1 MSRRQDV
8 QPALRDR
15 DYARLAGFRYA
26 LRRFLHFSETAA
38 RETGLS
44 PGQYQLLLFVRAFG
58 DAQPTVTD
66 LAERLQ
72 VRHQSAVG
80 IVERCERAGLVRR
93 RRDRVDRRRVRVGL
107 TARGS
112 ALVRR
117 LAIAHRRELGRLRT
131 AMNFSRHS
139 VRFPISTR

>member
-1 MSRRQDV
+1 MLSE
-8 QPALRDR
+8 R
-15 DYARLAGFRYA
+15 DYSRLAGFRYA

-38 RETGLS
+38 RETGIS

-58 DAQPTVTD
+58 DAPPTVTD

-93 RRDRVDRRRVRVGL
+93 RRDRADRRRVRVGL
-107 TARGS
+107 TGRGS

-117 LAIAHRRELGRLRT
+117 LALAHGRELSRLRS
-131 AMNFSRHS
+131 AMNFSAPRG
-139 VRFPISTR
+139 RFELTTR

>member
-1 MSRRQDV
+1 MPRRRN
-8 QPALRDR
+8 ALKSLSER

-38 RETGLS
+38 RETGIS

-58 DAQPTVTD
+58 EAPPTVTD

-80 IVERCERAGLVRR
+80 IVERCERAGLIRR
-93 RRDRVDRRRVRVGL
+93 RRDLADRRRVRVGL
-107 TARGS
+107 TGRGS
-112 ALVRR
+112 AVLRR
-117 LAIAHRRELGRLRT
+117 LALAHGRELAHLRS
-131 AMNFSRHS
+131 ALDRPASPM
-139 VRFPISTR
+139 RFRIPTR